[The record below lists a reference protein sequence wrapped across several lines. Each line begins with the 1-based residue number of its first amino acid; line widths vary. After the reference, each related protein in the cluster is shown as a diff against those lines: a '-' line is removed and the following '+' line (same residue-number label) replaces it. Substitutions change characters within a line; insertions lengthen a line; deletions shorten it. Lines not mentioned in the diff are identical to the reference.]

1 MAFALCKPMPAD
13 LNLATYM
20 PVFSGCPAKVLSAQR
35 FSWACGFERFV
46 WVLTNCEIQKHQTC
60 ALHMRL
66 RVSLDDIS
74 RQKFRNRQ
82 GRPSVRT
89 SDRRRAGSSNMPSL
103 GTQTDTPMA
112 VGGVYVGSPRC
123 PAPVTEDWRL
133 KQRPS
138 WRIGGTR
145 RSGMRPRPR
154 CPEQIHRSSTTD
166 GGVITAEVWNWITE
180 S

>member
-1 MAFALCKPMPAD
+1 MVVCICNLPQERGGRSLPPCRKGPMSQCSMGCK
-13 LNLATYM
+13 L
-20 PVFSGCPAKVLSAQR
+20 G
-35 FSWACGFERFV
+35 
-46 WVLTNCEIQKHQTC
+46 
-60 ALHMRL
+60 
-66 RVSLDDIS
+66 
-74 RQKFRNRQ
+74 
-82 GRPSVRT
+82 
-89 SDRRRAGSSNMPSL
+89 L

-112 VGGVYVGSPRC
+112 VGGVYDGSPRC
-123 PAPVTEDWRL
+123 PAPVTGDWHL

-180 S
+180 SQSCGQTDAEHLAPAELTMVSYPPAHCQLQTPVKD

>member
-1 MAFALCKPMPAD
+1 
-13 LNLATYM
+13 
-20 PVFSGCPAKVLSAQR
+20 
-35 FSWACGFERFV
+35 
-46 WVLTNCEIQKHQTC
+46 
-60 ALHMRL
+60 MRL

-74 RQKFRNRQ
+74 PQKFRNRQ

-89 SDRRRAGSSNMPSL
+89 SDRKRAGSSNMPSL
-103 GTQTDTPMA
+103 GTQTYTPMA
-112 VGGVYVGSPRC
+112 VGGVYIGSPRC

-145 RSGMRPRPR
+145 RSGMRPHPR

-166 GGVITAEVWNWITE
+166 GGTITAEVWNWITE
-180 S
+180 SQSCGQTEAEHLAPAEFTMVSYSPAHCQL